1 MSTTTKKELALRVSE
16 ETGCKKNLASEMV
29 DTVFEAM
36 RESLM
41 NAERIEIRGFGVFQV
56 KETRPKPAAR
66 NPRTGQ
72 VIYVPARRKT
82 HFRPGKLLKEE
93 LHRPSDVSI
102 SSDGEKAFGSGDGH
116 PTGGTAHL
124 GGVSGGSSPSPTI

>member
-1 MSTTTKKELALRVSE
+1 MVSQ
-16 ETGCKKNLASEMV
+16 ETGCKKNLASDMV

-41 NAERIEIRGFGVFQV
+41 NAQRIEIRGFGVFQV

-93 LHRPSDVSI
+93 LHRPPPPPEAVQP
-102 SSDGEKAFGSGDGH
+102 
-116 PTGGTAHL
+116 PTPPSTGF
-124 GGVSGGSSPSPTI
+124 GVSPPDR

>member
-1 MSTTTKKELALRVSE
+1 LGTTTKKELALLVSE

-41 NAERIEIRGFGVFQV
+41 KAERIEIRGFGVFQV

-93 LHRPSDVSI
+93 LHRPADQHLETEQSPL
-102 SSDGEKAFGSGDGH
+102 
-116 PTGGTAHL
+116 PTQDA
-124 GGVSGGSSPSPTI
+124 GGSTGFAPEN

>member
-1 MSTTTKKELALRVSE
+1 MGTTTKKELALLVSE

-41 NAERIEIRGFGVFQV
+41 KAERIEIRGFGVFQV

-72 VIYVPARRKT
+72 VIYVPARKKT

-93 LHRPSDVSI
+93 LHRPADQHLETEQSPLPTQDAI
-102 SSDGEKAFGSGDGH
+102 GS
-116 PTGGTAHL
+116 TGFA
-124 GGVSGGSSPSPTI
+124 PEN

>member
-1 MSTTTKKELALRVSE
+1 MGTTTKKELALRVSE

-41 NAERIEIRGFGVFQV
+41 HAERIEIRGFGVFQV

-93 LHRPSDVSI
+93 LHRPADQ
-102 SSDGEKAFGSGDGH
+102 
-116 PTGGTAHL
+116 HL
-124 GGVSGGSSPSPTI
+124 DPVAPETPPENVPPNPPRADLGQQH

>member
-1 MSTTTKKELALRVSE
+1 MATTTKKDLALRVSQD
-16 ETGCKKNLASEMV
+16 TACKKNLASKMV

-36 RESLM
+36 RESLI
-41 NAERIEIRGFGVFQV
+41 NGDRIEIRGFGVFQV

-72 VIYVPARRKT
+72 IIYVPARRKT

-93 LHRPSDVSI
+93 LHKPIEAQS
-102 SSDGEKAFGSGDGH
+102 
-116 PTGGTAHL
+116 
-124 GGVSGGSSPSPTI
+124 

>member
-1 MSTTTKKELALRVSE
+1 MGTTTKKELALMVSQ
-16 ETGCKKNLASEMV
+16 ETGCKKNLASDMV

-41 NAERIEIRGFGVFQV
+41 KAQRIEIRGFGVFQV

-93 LHRPSDVSI
+93 LHRPTPPPESVEPPSQ
-102 SSDGEKAFGSGDGH
+102 DGLANRPPTQFGG
-116 PTGGTAHL
+116 PPR
-124 GGVSGGSSPSPTI
+124 V

>member
-1 MSTTTKKELALRVSE
+1 MGTTTKKELALMVSRG
-16 ETGCKKNLASEMV
+16 TGCKKNLASDMV

-41 NAERIEIRGFGVFQV
+41 KAQRIEIRGFGVFQV

-82 HFRPGKLLKEE
+82 HFRPGKLLKEK
-93 LHRPSDVSI
+93 LHQPTHPIENKEEGRSPSVD
-102 SSDGEKAFGSGDGH
+102 
-116 PTGGTAHL
+116 
-124 GGVSGGSSPSPTI
+124 SGGRITGDTPGAV

>member
-1 MSTTTKKELALRVSE
+1 LSTTTTKKELALRVSQ
-16 ETGCKKNLASEMV
+16 ETGCKKNLASQMV

-36 RESLM
+36 RDSLV
-41 NAERIEIRGFGVFQV
+41 NADRIEIRGFGVFQV

-72 VIYVPARRKT
+72 IIYVPARRKT

-93 LHRPSDVSI
+93 LHKPAREASD
-102 SSDGEKAFGSGDGH
+102 SSMGS
-116 PTGGTAHL
+116 TEIE
-124 GGVSGGSSPSPTI
+124 SPPAGQTPAAGAE